1 VPAVTLKICYLRG
14 VSMLSGGPPTQIN
27 FMPLHGRAEA
37 EEVHRDHVWWF
48 QTSGKKGSKVQDNSN
63 MLM

>member
-1 VPAVTLKICYLRG
+1 
-14 VSMLSGGPPTQIN
+14 MLSGCPPTQIN

-37 EEVHRDHVWWF
+37 EEVHKDHVRWF
-48 QTSGKKGSKVQDNSN
+48 QINSKKGSKVLDNST